1 MRPRLTAGVRLG
13 LGLSLAVALTAAL
26 AEHSA
31 SGAFSATTTSSGN
44 AVRAATNFCQAAPT
58 TLSAVADSYVSSS
71 APTTRY
77 GDGTRLS
84 VRSEGAGGSGGNNH
98 RALLRFALPPTPS
111 GCALATATLR
121 LYNASPSSSTR
132 TIQVFRAAGTPSWTE
147 ATDTTGVTW
156 NTAPAPEGTASNSVT
171 PLAAGWQEWAVTGQL
186 TAMYAGTDNGF
197 VVRDQ
202 TEGANGGFAQSYISD
217 EATEAARP
225 QLVLTWN

>member
-1 MRPRLTAGVRLG
+1 MSRRRPAALRVVLG
-13 LGLSLAVALTAAL
+13 LAIPTAMTVALAGQ
-26 AEHSA
+26 SA
-31 SGAFSATTTSSGN
+31 SGAFSGVTGSSGN
-44 AVRAATNFCQAAPT
+44 SVTAAASFCSAGPT

-121 LYNASPSSSTR
+121 LYNANPSSSTR

-186 TAMYAGTDNGF
+186 TAMYAGTNNGF